1 MQATRDLDS
10 TLNCRPLLGQV
21 VSRQA
26 DRIILNLGRKHGIRV
41 GDKFQV
47 VLQQNLP
54 DRLNEMR
61 AVATKSRATVKIE
74 QVSEESATAV
84 LVDQNAAYNVQIN
97 DIALKI

>member
-1 MQATRDLDS
+1 M
-10 TLNCRPLLGQV
+10 PLLGQV
-21 VSRQA
+21 VSRQG

-41 GDKFQV
+41 SDKFQV
-47 VLQQNLP
+47 VLQRNLP

-61 AVATKSRATVKIE
+61 AVATKSRATVQIE

-84 LVDQNAAYNVQIN
+84 LVDQNAVYNVQIN

>member
-1 MQATRDLDS
+1 
-10 TLNCRPLLGQV
+10 
-21 VSRQA
+21 
-26 DRIILNLGRKHGIRV
+26 
-41 GDKFQV
+41 
-47 VLQQNLP
+47 
-54 DRLNEMR
+54 MR